1 MFTALVIT
9 RFVLMALYGIGFKD
23 AKFYGKQKEAKVK
36 NFCGMKKITYVI
48 AVICICAGF
57 VSMGVHASA
66 GNKALNYSLDFTG
79 GTAMTVN
86 FKDYLEVPGSDED
99 DLRKLFES
107 EAGTTDIQ
115 FQNVSGSP
123 EIVIK
128 TPVLDPEHR
137 AAVKDAL
144 MEKYALEQSDITEE
158 NISGTISG
166 EMRTNAILSVI
177 IAGIFIMIY
186 IWVRFRDIKFGAGAI
201 IALLHD
207 VLVVLAVYSIARIPV
222 GTTFIAC
229 MLTIVGYSIN
239 ATIVVYDRIRENS
252 HTTVKATTEEIVNTS
267 ISQTLSRSINT
278 SLTTLIMVLLIY
290 IMGVTSIKEFAL
302 PMMAGIIAGTF
313 SSVFISGTI
322 WAVMKGKKK

>member
-1 MFTALVIT
+1 M
-9 RFVLMALYGIGFKD
+9 
-23 AKFYGKQKEAKVK
+23 KVK
-36 NFCGMKKITYVI
+36 QVQLIF
-48 AVICICAGF
+48 
-57 VSMGVHASA
+57 
-66 GNKALNYSLDFTG
+66 
-79 GTAMTVN
+79 
-86 FKDYLEVPGSDED
+86 
-99 DLRKLFES
+99 R
-107 EAGTTDIQ
+107 

-166 EMRTNAILSVI
+166 EMRTNAILSVL
-177 IAGIFIMIY
+177 IAGIFM
-186 IWVRFRDIKFGAGAI
+186 
-201 IALLHD
+201 HD
-207 VLVVLAVYSIARIPV
+207 LYLVFDSEISSLVQVQSSHCSMMFWSLLAVYSIARIPV

-252 HTTVKATTEEIVNTS
+252 HTMVKATTEEIVNTS

-302 PMMAGIIAGTF
+302 PMMADIIAGTF

>member
-1 MFTALVIT
+1 
-9 RFVLMALYGIGFKD
+9 
-23 AKFYGKQKEAKVK
+23 
-36 NFCGMKKITYVI
+36 
-48 AVICICAGF
+48 
-57 VSMGVHASA
+57 
-66 GNKALNYSLDFTG
+66 
-79 GTAMTVN
+79 
-86 FKDYLEVPGSDED
+86 
-99 DLRKLFES
+99 
-107 EAGTTDIQ
+107 
-115 FQNVSGSP
+115 
-123 EIVIK
+123 
-128 TPVLDPEHR
+128 
-137 AAVKDAL
+137 

-201 IALLHD
+201 IACSMMYLS
-207 VLVVLAVYSIARIPV
+207 VLAVYSIARIPV

-252 HTTVKATTEEIVNTS
+252 HTMVKATTEEIVNTS